1 MSTADEPKLLRPG
14 EVAVMFGVNAKTVAR
29 WAKEGRIRCI
39 RTPGGHMRIYA
50 EDVRALF
57 MHDVVTQAAS
67 DLPPGVRTPEI

>member
-1 MSTADEPKLLRPG
+1 MATADDPKLLRPG
-14 EVAVMFGVNAKTVAR
+14 EVATMFGVNSKTVAR

-57 MHDVVTQAAS
+57 VRDVVTQAAS
-67 DLPPGVRTPEI
+67 DPSTGGRAPEA

>member
-1 MSTADEPKLLRPG
+1 MADADGPKLLRPG
-14 EVAVMFGVNAKTVAR
+14 EVAAMFGVNAKTVAR

-57 MHDVVTQAAS
+57 VRDVVTQAAS
-67 DLPPGVRTPEI
+67 DAPTGVRAPEL